1 MHPKGWS
8 AKLCFAIGSIPIL
21 EVANRPEADDG
32 IVVLEDYFSL
42 QLSFAER
49 YAAVADLPLGASI
62 AHCTNLRRRLNLW
75 GPAGANRWNDF
86 VARIGDPTNGRRDAL
101 SLCMEWYEDRPRFA
115 TGRSFGCFSFDPPD
129 ASGVLRIH
137 FVPPENT
144 STSPLASANTGAR
157 VQELCELFSHV
168 RRTERGVLSVRGI
181 SWLYNLDA
189 YRRLFPRS
197 YAMSI
202 QPVDVPLHLNG
213 SSTWGQVLNWR
224 REVKPDMRD
233 ALLARFATMRAEAP
247 WEAFPLQALTAT
259 GDVAEFYER
268 FT

>member
-1 MHPKGWS
+1 M
-8 AKLCFAIGSIPIL
+8 
-21 EVANRPEADDG
+21 
-32 IVVLEDYFSL
+32 VLEEYFSL

-49 YAAVADLPLGASI
+49 NATVADLSLGASI

-75 GPAGANRWNDF
+75 GPAGANRWNEF
-86 VARIGDPTNGRRDAL
+86 VARIGNSNNERRDAL
-101 SLCMEWYEDRPRFA
+101 SLCTQWYEDRPRLA

-129 ASGVLRIH
+129 TSGVLRIH
-137 FVPPENT
+137 FVPPETT

-168 RRTERGVLSVRGI
+168 RREEPGVLSVRGV
-181 SWLYNLDA
+181 SWLYNLEA

-197 YAMSI
+197 YAKSI
-202 QPVDVPLHLNG
+202 QAIDVPLHLNG

-224 REVKPDMRD
+224 QGVKPEMRD
-233 ALLARFATMRAEAP
+233 ALLARMTTMRPEAP
-247 WEAFPLQALTAT
+247 WKAFPLQALTAS
-259 GDVAEFYER
+259 GDVADFYER